1 MHAALEAPRFEQ
13 LNASPMT
20 TINNPSLP
28 KEKIKV
34 LLLEGISETAVAS
47 LNAAGYSNVER
58 LTTALEGDELIAKL
72 EGVRM
77 LGIRS
82 RT

>member
-47 LNAAGYSNVER
+47 LNAAGYSNV
-58 LTTALEGDELIAKL
+58 
-72 EGVRM
+72 
-77 LGIRS
+77 
-82 RT
+82 